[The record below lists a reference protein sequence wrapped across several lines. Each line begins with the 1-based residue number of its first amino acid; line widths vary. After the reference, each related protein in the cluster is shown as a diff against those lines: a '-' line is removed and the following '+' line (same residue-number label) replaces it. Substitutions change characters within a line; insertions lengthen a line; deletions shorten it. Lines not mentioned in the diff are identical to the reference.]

1 MTAYRHLVSVVKCMS
16 HYNMMRITRKGAS
29 IPISDVTADEKR
41 LINREL
47 IVSPVTL
54 NDAFPKK
61 FRVFRTDDKNI
72 YLPRFWALENIKRKV
87 INEFGD
93 IQPMNPNAK
102 FEGTL
107 RKELEQDKA
116 TDALLKALRE
126 KGGGV
131 LSLDTGFGKTISS
144 IYTAATL
151 GVKTLILVHKEF
163 LAEQFEESIN
173 RFVPNATVSR
183 IRGPVCDTSGDFV
196 ICMVQSLISRKYD
209 SFDGFGTLIL
219 DEAHHVA
226 AESFTSAMFSTS
238 FKHVIALTATPT
250 RKDGLTRILFFLFGD
265 LAYEARRTN
274 QQGVTVKLLPFT
286 HQEYKT
292 PPPLNRRGD
301 ICYSSLISKI
311 CDIRER
317 TQFIAEKAKK
327 LADMGKFVLVLSH
340 RRQHATDICD
350 ELKSLGV
357 DAATYLG
364 GDKFEP
370 DCQVICA
377 TYALASEGYDNPR
390 LSGIVLATPSSDVVQ
405 AVGRVLRGGSGSNP
419 VVVDIVDQY
428 SLFLGQLA
436 KRRSFYKKI
445 GFTIHGEKEEPKKI
459 EEQLEAMF
467 IEDDD

>member
-1 MTAYRHLVSVVKCMS
+1 
-16 HYNMMRITRKGAS
+16 MMRITRKGAS
-29 IPISDVTADEKR
+29 IPISDVTVDEKR

-93 IQPMNPNAK
+93 VQPMNPNAK

-107 RKELEQDKA
+107 RKELQQDKA

-131 LSLDTGFGKTISS
+131 LSLDVGFGKTISS
-144 IYTAATL
+144 IYTASKL

-163 LAEQFEESIN
+163 LAEQFEESIK
-173 RFVPNATVSR
+173 RFVPNATISR

-196 ICMVQSLISRKYD
+196 ICMIQTLISRKYD
-209 SFDGFGTLIL
+209 CFDGFGTLIL

-238 FKHVIALTATPT
+238 FKYVIALTATPT
-250 RKDGLTRILFFLFGD
+250 RKDGLTRVLFFLFGNI
-265 LAYEARRTN
+265 AYEARRTN
-274 QQGVTVKLLPFT
+274 QKKVSVQIFPFRCP
-286 HQEYKT
+286 EYQL
-292 PPPLNRRGD
+292 PPPLNRKGD
-301 ICYSSLISKI
+301 LCYSSLISKI

-364 GDKFEP
+364 GQKSEP

-405 AVGRVLRGGSGSNP
+405 AVGRVLRGGSGSSP
-419 VVVDIVDQY
+419 IICDIADQY
-428 SLFLGQLA
+428 SLFLSQLA

-445 GFTIHGEKEEPKKI
+445 GFTIHGLNSEPEKKLEQ
-459 EEQLEAMF
+459 QLESMF
-467 IEDDD
+467 IDD

>member
-1 MTAYRHLVSVVKCMS
+1 
-16 HYNMMRITRKGAS
+16 MMLITRKGAS

-107 RKELEQDKA
+107 RKELQQDKA

-131 LSLDTGFGKTISS
+131 LSLDVGFGKTISS

-183 IRGPVCDTSGDFV
+183 IQGPVCDTSGDFV
-196 ICMVQSLISRKYD
+196 ICMIQTLISRKYD
-209 SFDGFGTLIL
+209 CFDGFGTLIL

-250 RKDGLTRILFFLFGD
+250 RKDGLTRVLFFLFGNI
-265 LAYEARRTN
+265 AYEARRTN
-274 QQGVTVKLLPFT
+274 QKKVSVQIFPFRCP
-286 HQEYKT
+286 EYQL
-292 PPPLNRRGD
+292 PPPLNRKGD
-301 ICYSSLISKI
+301 LCYSSLISKI

-340 RRQHATDICD
+340 RRQHATDICY

-364 GDKFEP
+364 GDKSEP

-405 AVGRVLRGGSGSNP
+405 AVGRVLRGGSGSSP
-419 VVVDIVDQY
+419 IICDIADQY
-428 SLFLGQLA
+428 SLFLSQLA

-445 GFTIHGEKEEPKKI
+445 GFTIHGFNSEPEKKLEQ
-459 EEQLEAMF
+459 QLESMF
-467 IEDDD
+467 IDD